1 MIIKHTNRKVLLG
14 FSEVITIL
22 AALAFLLPLYFCV
35 INSLK
40 APGEA
45 ALLNFAWPSSLHFE
59 NYKTVFKEAGI
70 LNGLKNS
77 TFITL
82 SSITILLFLASMSA
96 FIIDRRQSALTK
108 FTYNYFI
115 FGIIPSGF
123 LIPTIYTL
131 KAIGLY
137 GTYAGIDL
145 IYIAGGAPLGV
156 FLIAGFIK
164 TVPRE
169 LDESV
174 VIDGGG
180 VTRLFFSVIFPQL
193 KPILATSFMLSFLGT
208 WNDFIGPLVYLK
220 SASQYTI
227 PMSVFYYNSR
237 YNTEWEKVFSVLMIS
252 TVPVILA
259 YALAQKFIVEGMTA
273 GAVKG

>member
-1 MIIKHTNRKVLLG
+1 MIIKKNNRKFLLG
-14 FSEVITIL
+14 LSEVIIIL
-22 AALAFLLPLYFCV
+22 LALVFLLPLYFVV

-40 APGEA
+40 SPGEA

-59 NYKTVFKEAGI
+59 NYVTVFKGAGI

-77 TFITL
+77 TFIAL
-82 SSITILLFLASMSA
+82 SSVTILLFLASMCA
-96 FIIDRRQSALTK
+96 FIIDRRQSSLTK
-108 FTYNYFI
+108 FVYNFFI

-137 GTYAGIDL
+137 GTYAGLDL
-145 IYIAGGAPLGV
+145 IYIAAGAPVSV
-156 FLIAGFIK
+156 FLITGFIK

-174 VIDGGG
+174 VMDGGK

-193 KPILATSFMLSFLGT
+193 KPILATSFILSFLGT

-220 SASQYTI
+220 SSSQYTI

-252 TVPVILA
+252 TIPVMIA